1 MFLSVSALTPGS
13 NLLQFY
19 HVFPVMNELQ
29 IPWLSANKMW
39 RQLHCNL
46 EVKLLEGSLLQR
58 MVLQAISLLK
68 THMKINI
75 YFSLFPVKI
84 GKSEFLVLFKKMCLD
99 FFQKKILLIK
109 LQSETFCSVE
119 IAEVYIHKYALWYT
133 LTTWHHFM
141 NHEVLFYV

>member
-1 MFLSVSALTPGS
+1 M
-13 NLLQFY
+13 
-19 HVFPVMNELQ
+19 
-29 IPWLSANKMW
+29 
-39 RQLHCNL
+39 
-46 EVKLLEGSLLQR
+46 LQR

-68 THMKINI
+68 THMKIKI

-109 LQSETFCSVE
+109 LQSEIFCSVE

-133 LTTWHHFM
+133 LTT
-141 NHEVLFYV
+141 